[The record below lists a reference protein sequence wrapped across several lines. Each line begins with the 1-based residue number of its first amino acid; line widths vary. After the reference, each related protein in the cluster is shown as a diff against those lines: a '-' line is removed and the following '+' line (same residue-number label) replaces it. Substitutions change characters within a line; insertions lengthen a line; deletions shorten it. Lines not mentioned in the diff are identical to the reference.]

1 MKKFTCILIVFAIAA
16 ALVACSKEAEKPTET
31 TQPTAEAT
39 AQVFGI
45 QNDIG
50 QVPTQP
56 KTQTDILV
64 NNPEEKRTAVSDDGD
79 TATEQILCSVPTVNR
94 NEPTAKPKPDYTV
107 PDGMENG
114 QQIHWPNI
122 PVAGTEPF
130 QVAACAEMG
139 KNPKF
144 DGAKIIKDEYL
155 QLGEINGEKSV
166 RVFLDTDKGDF
177 VAVMTEGCEIIDVW
191 TEGEEKTVEDYFP
204 QMRDMHNAPDGHL
217 SHAFHVFHGD
227 EYYKNDII
235 LDFKDGFVD
244 NPDGREIYEVV
255 FYTTKGVFKVLFE
268 NGVVISRTK

>member
-1 MKKFTCILIVFAIAA
+1 MKKFTCILLTFAIMT
-16 ALVACSKEAEKPTET
+16 ALFACSKEAEKVTET
-31 TQPTAEAT
+31 TAVTTDEAT
-39 AQVFGI
+39 VPIFGI
-45 QNDIG
+45 QNDSG
-50 QVPTQP
+50 QVPTKP
-56 KTQTDILV
+56 ETQTDILV
-64 NNPEEKRTAVSDDGD
+64 NNPEEKQTAVDDSV
-79 TATEQILCSVPTVNR
+79 TEQILCSVPTINR
-94 NEPTAKPKPDYTV
+94 NEPTAKPKPKPDHTV

-122 PVAGTEPF
+122 PVIGTELF
-130 QVAACAEMG
+130 LVAACAEMS

-177 VAVMTEGCEIIDVW
+177 VAVMTESCEIIDVW

-244 NPDGREIYEVV
+244 NADGREIYEVV